1 MNPFKK
7 ISGFRALLVGMAF
20 VTATAVTGY
29 LCGTVF
35 AGSFQVRFITGI
47 TLPAALL
54 CHFGSIA
61 VLISIGYTVA
71 LILDKKIRFTGLV
84 GAMALSRYPYLLAV
98 TPGFFIHSR
107 ETAADGSI
115 FEAAFDIGRISM
127 IILAG
132 IIMMAAALFATYL
145 LFRGYRYTTGLK
157 GSRLVFSFAVILVA
171 SEVVCRVLGMAV
183 I

>member
-1 MNPFKK
+1 M
-7 ISGFRALLVGMAF
+7 
-20 VTATAVTGY
+20 
-29 LCGTVF
+29 
-35 AGSFQVRFITGI
+35 
-47 TLPAALL
+47 
-54 CHFGSIA
+54 
-61 VLISIGYTVA
+61 
-71 LILDKKIRFTGLV
+71 DKKIRFTGLV